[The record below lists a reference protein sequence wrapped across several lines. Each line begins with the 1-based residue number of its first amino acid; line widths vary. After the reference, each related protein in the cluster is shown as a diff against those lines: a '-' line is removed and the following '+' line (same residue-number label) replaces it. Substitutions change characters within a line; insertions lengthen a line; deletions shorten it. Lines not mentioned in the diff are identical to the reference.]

1 MFELIAIYK
10 LCLGVGLFVCEKKR
24 KISERRGSG
33 APSPRSNFGLTY
45 NIYFKITKPRLRI
58 KEALVRNKDNF
69 N

>member
-10 LCLGVGLFVCEKKR
+10 LCLGVGLFVCEKNGKFLR
-24 KISERRGSG
+24 EGLVE
-33 APSPRSNFGLTY
+33 PPPPRSNFGLTY

-69 N
+69 K